1 MLGSKGI
8 RKFASDRWEGRK
20 MMDFSGTNTVFAIT
34 TICYTIGMIIKCFP
48 KICEEC
54 IPIIMSVTG
63 ALLGVAGMFLIK
75 DFPAQ
80 DVINAIAVG
89 IASGLSA
96 TGLHQMSKQVMQ
108 QKNNNR

>member
-1 MLGSKGI
+1 
-8 RKFASDRWEGRK
+8 
-20 MMDFSGTNTVFAIT
+20 
-34 TICYTIGMIIKCFP
+34 
-48 KICEEC
+48 
-54 IPIIMSVTG
+54 MSVTG

-80 DVINAIAVG
+80 DVINAVAVG

-108 QKNNNR
+108 QKNNSK